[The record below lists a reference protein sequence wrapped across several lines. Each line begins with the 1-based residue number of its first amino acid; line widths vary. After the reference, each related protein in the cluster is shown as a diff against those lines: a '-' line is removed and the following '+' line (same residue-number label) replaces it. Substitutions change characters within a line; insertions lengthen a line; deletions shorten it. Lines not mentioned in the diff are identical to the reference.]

1 MKYANMLKK
10 MKKHEKMLSEIPEF
24 FSKQQKL
31 ERYKRQKLFKA
42 QWPLTK
48 LWAAL
53 GPPNHMYLI
62 KLFETFLE

>member
-1 MKYANMLKK
+1 MKYANILKK

-31 ERYKRQKLFKA
+31 ERYKRQKLFKT

-48 LWAAL
+48 L
-53 GPPNHMYLI
+53 
-62 KLFETFLE
+62 